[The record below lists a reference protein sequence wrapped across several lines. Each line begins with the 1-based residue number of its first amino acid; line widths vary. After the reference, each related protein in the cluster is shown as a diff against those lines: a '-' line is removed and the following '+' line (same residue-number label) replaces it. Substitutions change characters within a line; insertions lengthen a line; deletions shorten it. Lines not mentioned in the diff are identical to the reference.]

1 MQNLKNKIN
10 QNINLDILKRLN
22 FIYRSIISE
31 DKTLE
36 YSKKINKLI
45 NNYKDIGPKNSKND
59 YWSENTILLITY
71 ADSIS
76 RGLSGKTL
84 NDFGKFYKKYLEKFI
99 NSIHFLPFFPSSG
112 DGGFSVKNHND
123 VDKAYG
129 TWEDI
134 QSLSKKANIM
144 TDLVLNH
151 SSSKGDWY
159 KNFLDDKD
167 PGKNYFYVVD
177 KNYDCSK
184 VVRPRDHD
192 LLTEIELQNKKK
204 FLWCTFSHDQ
214 IDLNF
219 KNPDVLLEF
228 IKLILKLSS
237 YGIKIF
243 RLDAVA
249 FIWKQPGTTCLN
261 LSQTHEIIKLL
272 RDIVDQLD
280 KNLII
285 VTETNLP
292 KQENLSYFGKNDEA
306 HWIYNFSLP
315 PLIVNTF
322 LFEDSVALTKWSM
335 KMPPAQL
342 GNAYL
347 NFIASHDGIGMRPA
361 EGVLSDK
368 EIKKMLQR
376 LKKNG
381 SKFSMRKLSNNEE
394 KVYEANISL
403 FNALQFTDS
412 DLKGKF
418 ALKRFIAAHCIILAI
433 EGVPA
438 FYFNSLFATKN
449 DEETFANTGV
459 KRNLNRYKWHYST
472 LVDLIKTN
480 NTIEKN
486 CYEIFKKLISI
497 RKIQPAFHPNATQF
511 TLNLDKN
518 IFAVWRQSRDRKQSI
533 FALTN
538 VSSKTI
544 KLNTNKINLIDDEKW
559 FDLLSQETK
568 ITDDQYVKLMP
579 FQSLWITNLK
589 V

>member
-31 DKTLE
+31 EKTLE

-45 NNYKDIGPKNSKND
+45 NIYKDIEPKNSTKD

-71 ADSIS
+71 ADSIN

-84 NDFGKFYKKYLEKFI
+84 NDFGKFYKQYLEKFI

-159 KNFLDDKD
+159 KNFLDDKN

-361 EGVLSDK
+361 EGILSDK